1 MEPHINHDTAQQP
14 IFSPGFTL
22 GGDREALNNLLNAQR
37 RRLYCAALR
46 LLGNAEDAEDAVQ
59 EGLLSA
65 LRNLHRFEGRARLST
80 WLTRIVVNAA
90 LMRLRNL
97 RAHESEPI
105 DAPMQQQPGSR
116 RLADLLVDG
125 RPNPEEV
132 CARREQRRIV
142 NQGLKGLS
150 RPQRRALSL
159 HDLQGM
165 TTKETALA
173 LGLSEGTVK
182 SQVHRARRK
191 LSEQVRKIQGE
202 LRLFTEP
209 SPRHQFQS

>member
-1 MEPHINHDTAQQP
+1 MNHETTQQP

-22 GGDREALNNLLNAQR
+22 SDDREALDNLFNAQR

-59 EGLLSA
+59 EALLAA

-90 LMRLRNL
+90 LMRLRHL
-97 RAHESEPI
+97 HAHESEPI
-105 DAPMQQQPGSR
+105 DEPMMQRGSL
-116 RLADLLVDG
+116 RLSDTLVDG

-132 CARREQRRIV
+132 CARAEQRRILRR
-142 NQGLKGLS
+142 GLRVLS

-159 HDLQGM
+159 HDFQGM
-165 TTKETALA
+165 TTREAAHA

-182 SQVHRARRK
+182 SQIHRARRK
-191 LSEQVRKIQGE
+191 LSEQVRSIQKVRALGE
-202 LRLFTEP
+202 PARA
-209 SPRHQFQS
+209 